1 MNTLMVKSKLN
12 FAYRVLKVNEILI
25 QNNDKTES
33 IFFWFRRDLRL
44 EDNIGLF
51 HALESEYPV
60 IPLFIYDDAI
70 LDSLPKMIRVGF
82 IHESLLNIN
91 DQLKQIGSSLLVK
104 RRTALVFKA
113 LSRI

>member
-1 MNTLMVKSKLN
+1 
-12 FAYRVLKVNEILI
+12 VNEILI
-25 QNNDKTES
+25 QNKQNRKYL
-33 IFFWFRRDLRL
+33 FWFRRDLRL

-70 LDSLPKMIRVGF
+70 LDSLPKNDPRVGF

-104 RRTALVFKA
+104 KEN
-113 LSRI
+113 SCI

>member
-1 MNTLMVKSKLN
+1 MNTLMVKSKLEEI

-33 IFFWFRRDLRL
+33 IFWFRRDLRL

-60 IPLFIYDDAI
+60 PLFIYDDAI
-70 LDSLPKMIRVGF
+70 LDSLPK
-82 IHESLLNIN
+82 
-91 DQLKQIGSSLLVK
+91 
-104 RRTALVFKA
+104 
-113 LSRI
+113 

>member
-1 MNTLMVKSKLN
+1 
-12 FAYRVLKVNEILI
+12 VNEILI

-33 IFFWFRRDLRL
+33 IFWFRRWL

-70 LDSLPKMIRVGF
+70 LDSLPKMIRELDLF
-82 IHESLLNIN
+82 MNHY
-91 DQLKQIGSSLLVK
+91 
-104 RRTALVFKA
+104 
-113 LSRI
+113 

>member
-1 MNTLMVKSKLN
+1 MNTLMVKSKLEEI
-12 FAYRVLKVNEILI
+12 FAYRVLNEILI

-70 LDSLPKMIRVGF
+70 LDSLPKMI
-82 IHESLLNIN
+82 ESWIY
-91 DQLKQIGSSLLVK
+91 S
-104 RRTALVFKA
+104 
-113 LSRI
+113 

>member
-1 MNTLMVKSKLN
+1 
-12 FAYRVLKVNEILI
+12 VNEILI

-33 IFFWFRRDLRL
+33 IFWFRRDLRL

-70 LDSLPKMIRVGF
+70 LDSLPKNDPRVGF
-82 IHESLLNIN
+82 IHESLNIN

-104 RRTALVFKA
+104 KEKLLYLKRFLKN
-113 LSRI
+113 LISKKCSLIKIMSSMP

>member
-1 MNTLMVKSKLN
+1 MVKSKLEEI

-33 IFFWFRRDLRL
+33 IFFLVSTWFT

-70 LDSLPKMIRVGF
+70 LDSLPKMIRELDLF
-82 IHESLLNIN
+82 MNHWISMI
-91 DQLKQIGSSLLVK
+91 S
-104 RRTALVFKA
+104 
-113 LSRI
+113 

>member
-1 MNTLMVKSKLN
+1 MTKK
-12 FAYRVLKVNEILI
+12 RV
-25 QNNDKTES
+25 
-33 IFFWFRRDLRL
+33 FFWFRRDLRL

-70 LDSLPKMIRVGF
+70 LDSFKNDPRVGF

-104 RRTALVFKA
+104 KGETALYLKRFLKN
-113 LSRI
+113 LISKKCSLIKIMSSMP

>member
-1 MNTLMVKSKLN
+1 
-12 FAYRVLKVNEILI
+12 VNEILI

-33 IFFWFRRDLRL
+33 IFFGFDVIWL

-70 LDSLPKMIRVGF
+70 LDSLPKMIRELDLF
-82 IHESLLNIN
+82 MNHY
-91 DQLKQIGSSLLVK
+91 
-104 RRTALVFKA
+104 
-113 LSRI
+113 